1 MSERRSPLLRT
12 VAGLGSMMLGT
23 VVLMGALPGSAGA
36 EEHEESTTSSS
47 LIEGSNPDCKA
58 LGYDF
63 GFKIDDVDM
72 MPGEIPEEG
81 LYEDDESDFEVEI
94 FDVIAGDPVTFS
106 FQSNI
111 AVSAVFVKAGP
122 GGILYTYDPPVTEA
136 SGLESPKGSISHISF
151 CWNEE
156 DKETTTSTTEKDKD
170 TTTSTTEKDKETT
183 TSTTEKDEETTTTT
197 VADEETTTTVKGEEA
212 TTTTVKPTGEL
223 PRTGSTTF
231 PLVAVGALLLTAGFG
246 LLLTTRLRRS

>member
-23 VVLMGALPGSAGA
+23 VVLMGVLPSSVGAQEPPQVPSSSVVEGNPTCGALGDYDFEFRID
-36 EEHEESTTSSS
+36 EEDPEGTFTDPDTGIEVTVTIVQDDPMAIDFTSS
-47 LIEGSNPDCKA
+47 
-58 LGYDF
+58 
-63 GFKIDDVDM
+63 
-72 MPGEIPEEG
+72 IP
-81 LYEDDESDFEVEI
+81 
-94 FDVIAGDPVTFS
+94 
-106 FQSNI
+106 
-111 AVSAVFVKAGP
+111 VSAVLLKAGP
-122 GGILYTYDPPVTEA
+122 GGILYTYDPPVTEG
-136 SGLESPKGSISHISF
+136 SGLVSPKDSISHISF

-156 DKETTTSTTEKDKD
+156 DEETTTSTTEKDEE
-170 TTTSTTEKDKETT
+170 TTSTTEKDEETT
-183 TSTTEKDEETTTTT
+183 TTTEKDEETTTTT

>member
-36 EEHEESTTSSS
+36 QEPPQVPSSS
-47 LIEGSNPDCKA
+47 VVEGNPTCGA
-58 LGYDF
+58 LGGYDF
-63 GFKIDDVDM
+63 EFKIDEED
-72 MPGEIPEEG
+72 PEG
-81 LYEDDESDFEVEI
+81 TYS
-94 FDVIAGDPVTFS
+94 DPVTGIEVTVTIVHDDPMTIDFTS
-106 FQSNI
+106 SI

-122 GGILYTYDPPVTEA
+122 GGILYTYDPPVTEG
-136 SGLESPKGSISHISF
+136 SGLVSPKDSISHISF
-151 CWNEE
+151 CWNEDDE
-156 DKETTTSTTEKDKD
+156 
-170 TTTSTTEKDKETT
+170 ETT

-197 VADEETTTTVKGEEA
+197 VADEA
-212 TTTTVKPTGEL
+212 TTTTVTPTGEL
-223 PRTGSTTF
+223 TRTGSTTV

>member
-23 VVLMGALPGSAGA
+23 VVLMGVLPSSVGAQEPPQVPSSSVVEDNPTCGALGDYDFEFRID
-36 EEHEESTTSSS
+36 EEDPDGTFTDPDTGIEVTVTIVQGDPMTIDFTSS
-47 LIEGSNPDCKA
+47 
-58 LGYDF
+58 
-63 GFKIDDVDM
+63 
-72 MPGEIPEEG
+72 
-81 LYEDDESDFEVEI
+81 
-94 FDVIAGDPVTFS
+94 
-106 FQSNI
+106 I

-122 GGILYTYDPPVTEA
+122 GGILYTYDPPVTEG
-136 SGLESPKGSISHISF
+136 SGLESPKDSISHISF

-156 DKETTTSTTEKDKD
+156 DKETTTSTTEKDKE
-170 TTTSTTEKDKETT
+170 TTTSTTEKDK
-183 TSTTEKDEETTTTT
+183 ETTTTT

-212 TTTTVKPTGEL
+212 TTTTVAPTGEL

>member
-23 VVLMGALPGSAGA
+23 VVLMGVLPSSVGA
-36 EEHEESTTSSS
+36 QEPPQVPSSS
-47 LIEGSNPDCKA
+47 IVEGNPTCAD
-58 LGYDF
+58 LGEYEF
-63 GFKIDDVDM
+63 EFKIDQED
-72 MPGEIPEEG
+72 PEG
-81 LYEDDESDFEVEI
+81 TFT
-94 FDVIAGDPVTFS
+94 DPVTGIEVTVTIVDDDPMTIDFTS
-106 FQSNI
+106 SI

-122 GGILYTYDPPVTEA
+122 GGILYTYDPPVTEG
-136 SGLESPKGSISHISF
+136 SGLVSPKDSISHISF

-156 DKETTTSTTEKDKD
+156 DE
-170 TTTSTTEKDKETT
+170 ETT

-197 VADEETTTTVKGEEA
+197 VADEETTTTTVADEA

-223 PRTGSTTF
+223 PRTGSTTV

>member
-23 VVLMGALPGSAGA
+23 VVLMGVLPSSVGAQEEPPQVPSSSVVEDNPTCGALGDYDFEFRID
-36 EEHEESTTSSS
+36 EEDPEGTFTDPDTGIEVTVTIVQDDPMAIDFTSS
-47 LIEGSNPDCKA
+47 
-58 LGYDF
+58 
-63 GFKIDDVDM
+63 
-72 MPGEIPEEG
+72 
-81 LYEDDESDFEVEI
+81 
-94 FDVIAGDPVTFS
+94 
-106 FQSNI
+106 I

-122 GGILYTYDPPVTEA
+122 GGILYTYDPPVTEG
-136 SGLESPKGSISHISF
+136 SGLVSPKDSISHISF
-151 CWNEE
+151 CWNDE
-156 DKETTTSTTEKDKD
+156 DEETTTSTTEKD
-170 TTTSTTEKDKETT
+170 EETT
-183 TSTTEKDEETTTTT
+183 TTTEKDEETTTTT